1 MQCSSCSLAM
11 IAETFDGH
19 YGRQVKIDLCYGCAA
34 IWFDANESLAL
45 TPGAVL
51 QLFLRIHEHR
61 GEKRGGALAHL
72 HCPYCHA
79 TLRETQDSQRNVRFS
94 YWSCPSR
101 HGRLT
106 RFADFLREK
115 HFVRPLGP
123 QELEQL
129 RENLQVIHC
138 DACGAAVDVQQSSAC
153 GHCGAA
159 LSLLDSGQVEKMIAT
174 LRTAEEQRQ
183 HLDPELPQKLL
194 LERLQLER
202 HYSDLQQSENTG
214 SSYRPSHD
222 LVEAGLAAV
231 AALLNKRP

>member
-1 MQCSSCSLAM
+1 MAS
-11 IAETFDGH
+11 ETFDAH
-19 YGRQVKIDLCYGCAA
+19 YGRQVKLDLCYPCAV
-34 IWFDANESLAL
+34 IWFDVNESLAL

-79 TLRETQDSQRNVRFS
+79 TLRETRDAQRNVQFS
-94 YWSCPSR
+94 YWSCNSR

-106 RFADFLREK
+106 RFAEFLREK
-115 HFVRPLGP
+115 SFVRPLGP

-129 RENLQVIHC
+129 RDNVQVIHC
-138 DACGAAVDVQQSSAC
+138 DACGAPVDVQQSSAC

-159 LSLLDSGQVEKMIAT
+159 VSLLDPGQVEKMVAT
-174 LRTAEEQRQ
+174 LRAAEEERRTV
-183 HLDPELPQKLL
+183 DEDLPQKLL

-202 HYSDLQQSENTG
+202 HYTDLQQPDRSA
-214 SSYRPSHD
+214 SSHRHSQD

-231 AALLNKRP
+231 ASMLHKII